1 MLCEVNLGKQKRKG
15 GKMRRQ
21 HMVAT
26 DGKVY
31 FVEAGLL
38 QVLDTMEE
46 YEKLIAHNDKKDKTY
61 FEITVG
67 DTYFKHRMNDRDG
80 VFKILAMIKNIE
92 ERIKETGRYLKEK
105 EEAGL

>member
-1 MLCEVNLGKQKRKG
+1 
-15 GKMRRQ
+15 MRRQ
-21 HMVAT
+21 YKVAT

-31 FVEAGLL
+31 FVERGLL

-46 YEKLIAHNDKKDKTY
+46 YEELIAHNDKQENTY

-67 DTYFKHRMNDRDG
+67 GIYFKHLMNDRDG
-80 VFKILAMIKNIE
+80 VFKILARVKNIE
-92 ERIKETGRYLKEK
+92 ERIKETARYFKEK